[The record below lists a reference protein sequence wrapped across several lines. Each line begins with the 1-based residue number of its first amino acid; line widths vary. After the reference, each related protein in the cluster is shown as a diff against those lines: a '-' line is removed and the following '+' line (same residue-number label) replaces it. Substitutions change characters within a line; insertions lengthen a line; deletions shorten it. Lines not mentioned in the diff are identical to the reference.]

1 MDPGEL
7 TVSLNGPEHLRCSR
21 QTFCS
26 LSSLAFPPCPGGPTC
41 PWCGHRDS
49 LSCLHHHHG
58 CLATCL
64 QHKHTHMCYQ
74 HQVQPATQKHSM
86 SVASL
91 ACNTKTQHVSSQ
103 SCLQHRNTACQ
114 QQLLPA
120 TQKHSMS
127 AAGLACNTETQHV
140 LPATQKHSMS
150 VAGLACNTETQHVS
164 SRSCLQHR
172 STACQQQI
180 WRARMREQM
189 GEWGWG
195 WGWDREKGEKVK
207 GRNRKKMNGEV
218 SVRWWRE

>member
-127 AAGLACNTETQHV
+127 AAGLACNTEAQ
-140 LPATQKHSMS
+140 P
-150 VAGLACNTETQHVS
+150 VS
-164 SRSCLQHR
+164 SKFGGLEWESKWENGGGGGGETERKERRSR
-172 STACQQQI
+172 GGI
-180 WRARMREQM
+180 ERKWM
-189 GEWGWG
+189 
-195 WGWDREKGEKVK
+195 EKWV
-207 GRNRKKMNGEV
+207 
-218 SVRWWRE
+218 